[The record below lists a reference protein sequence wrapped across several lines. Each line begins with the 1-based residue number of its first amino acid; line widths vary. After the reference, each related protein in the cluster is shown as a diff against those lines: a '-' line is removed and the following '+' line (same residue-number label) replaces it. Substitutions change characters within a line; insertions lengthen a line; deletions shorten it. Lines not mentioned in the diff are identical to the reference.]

1 MVNGKDSGVERK
13 IEIMSIQKL
22 LTRNLNLSEA
32 AFVLG
37 VAPNTLRKL
46 AKEFELE
53 SEHPHG
59 QRRFC
64 PDKVERLHGFL
75 AQKKMKKY
83 FSTKRV
89 IY

>member
-1 MVNGKDSGVERK
+1 
-13 IEIMSIQKL
+13 MSIQKL

-46 AKEFELE
+46 AKEFGLE
-53 SEHPHG
+53 ADHPRG

-75 AQKKMKKY
+75 AKKKLKKY
-83 FSTKRV
+83 FD
-89 IY
+89 

>member
-46 AKEFELE
+46 AKEFGLE
-53 SEHPHG
+53 AEKPRG
-59 QRRFC
+59 QRRYD
-64 PDKVERLHGFL
+64 PDKVERLCGFL

-83 FSTKRV
+83 FD
-89 IY
+89 